1 MIVLQVAEAL
11 FPEQENPTKEPLP
24 FDRAILER
32 AAQETLQQLRPGS
45 DFDLSIVLS
54 DDGQLQTLNRQ
65 FLGVDAPTDVLSFP
79 ADEPEPDPDSQ
90 VQYLGDILIS
100 YPRAMAQ
107 ARAGGHALVDE
118 LQLLIVHGV
127 LHLLGYDHATE
138 DEKAA
143 MWEVQAKILT
153 RLGSS
158 ITIPPE

>member
-1 MIVLQVAEAL
+1 MIGLQVAEAL
-11 FPEQENPTKEPLP
+11 FPEEDNPEERLP
-24 FDRAILER
+24 FDRAVLER
-32 AAQETLQQLRPGS
+32 AARETLQQLRPGS

-54 DDGQLQTLNRQ
+54 DDDQLQALNRQ

-100 YPRAMAQ
+100 YPRAAAQ
-107 ARAGGHALVDE
+107 ARAGEHALEDE
-118 LQLLIVHGV
+118 LRLLIVHGV

-143 MWEVQAKILT
+143 MWAVQAEILT
-153 RLGSS
+153 HLGSS
-158 ITIPPE
+158 VTIPPE

>member
-1 MIVLQVAEAL
+1 MIALQIAEAL
-11 FPEQENPTKEPLP
+11 FPEAENTTQEGLP

-32 AAQETLQQLRPGS
+32 AAQETLQRLRPGS
-45 DFDLSIVLS
+45 ELDLSIVLS
-54 DDGQLQTLNRQ
+54 DDEQLQSLNRQ
-65 FLGVDAPTDVLSFP
+65 FLGIDAPTDVLSFP

-107 ARAGGHALVDE
+107 ARSGGHALVDE
-118 LQLLIVHGV
+118 LQLLIVHGA
-127 LHLLGYDHATE
+127 LHLLGYDHATQ

-143 MWEVQAKILT
+143 MWAVQAEILT

-158 ITIPPE
+158 VTIPPG

>member
-1 MIVLQVAEAL
+1 MIVFQVAEVL
-11 FPEQENPTKEPLP
+11 FPEEDHSKESLP
-24 FDRAILER
+24 FEPAILER

-54 DDGQLQTLNRQ
+54 DDDQLQALNRQ

-79 ADEPEPDPDSQ
+79 ADEPKPDPDSQ

-107 ARAGGHALVDE
+107 ARSGAHALVDE
-118 LQLLIVHGV
+118 LQLLVVHGV
-127 LHLLGYDHATE
+127 LHLRGFDHATE

-143 MWEVQAKILT
+143 MWAVQAEILT
-153 RLGSS
+153 HLGTSV
-158 ITIPPE
+158 TIPPE

>member
-1 MIVLQVAEAL
+1 MIVIQIAETL
-11 FPEQENPTKEPLP
+11 FPEAENATNDELP

-32 AAQETLQQLRPGS
+32 SAQEALQKLRPGS
-45 DFDLSIVLS
+45 ELDMSIVLS
-54 DDGQLQTLNRQ
+54 DDDQLQALNRQ

-100 YPRAMAQ
+100 YPRAVVQ
-107 ARAGGHALVDE
+107 AAAGGHALLDE

-127 LHLLGYDHATE
+127 LHLLGYDHTTQ

-143 MWEVQAKILT
+143 MWALQAEILT
-153 RLGSS
+153 GLGSS
-158 ITIPPE
+158 VTIPPE

>member
-11 FPEQENPTKEPLP
+11 FPEQEDSAKERLP

-54 DDGQLQTLNRQ
+54 DDDQLQTLNRQ

-79 ADEPEPDPDSQ
+79 ADQPEPDPDSQ